1 MFKISTIILDE
12 NTIEQISKT
21 LGEYLSGSQIT
32 EFLSKIGINE
42 NSPNTKWRR
51 LNFCFQMK
59 QNQDKCAN
67 NILHFI
73 ELVVKPVRFVNDKDR
88 FYELVTNLNDILIFS
103 GLKINEQGKFTLVKK
118 VTTLSEAQERASKL
132 RKVLYDRHIHTDVL
146 KFCKPELLQENYFH
160 AVFEATKS
168 ISDKLRNLSGLPL
181 DGNKLVYTVF
191 DKNKPLIAI
200 NSLRTPS
207 EKDEQNGFKNLLVGI
222 FSMFRNTLAHEA
234 KIYWPISEQDAVD
247 LLTTLS
253 FIHRKLDNAVKIP
266 Y

>member
-21 LGEYLSGSQIT
+21 LGEYLTGSQIT

-88 FYELVTNLNDILIFS
+88 FYELLTDLNDILIFS

-132 RKVLYDRHIHTDVL
+132 RKVLY
-146 KFCKPELLQENYFH
+146 
-160 AVFEATKS
+160 
-168 ISDKLRNLSGLPL
+168 
-181 DGNKLVYTVF
+181 
-191 DKNKPLIAI
+191 
-200 NSLRTPS
+200 
-207 EKDEQNGFKNLLVGI
+207 
-222 FSMFRNTLAHEA
+222 
-234 KIYWPISEQDAVD
+234 
-247 LLTTLS
+247 
-253 FIHRKLDNAVKIP
+253 
-266 Y
+266 